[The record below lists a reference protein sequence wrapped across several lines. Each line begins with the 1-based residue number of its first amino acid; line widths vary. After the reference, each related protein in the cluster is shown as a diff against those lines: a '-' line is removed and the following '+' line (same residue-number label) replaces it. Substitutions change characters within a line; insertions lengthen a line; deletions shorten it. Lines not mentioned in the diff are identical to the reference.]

1 MEHPMADPVNSHIQ
15 RFIKNTQT
23 DLDPRSSDSRLTTW
37 LIKNALLGNDY
48 DTYDKD

>member
-15 RFIKNTQT
+15 SLIKNTQT
-23 DLDPRSSDSRLTTW
+23 DLDLRSSDSRLKTW
-37 LIKNALLGNDY
+37 LIKNALLRNDY

>member
-15 RFIKNTQT
+15 RFIENTQT
-23 DLDPRSSDSRLTTW
+23 DLDLRSSDSRLTTW

-48 DTYDKD
+48 GTYDKD